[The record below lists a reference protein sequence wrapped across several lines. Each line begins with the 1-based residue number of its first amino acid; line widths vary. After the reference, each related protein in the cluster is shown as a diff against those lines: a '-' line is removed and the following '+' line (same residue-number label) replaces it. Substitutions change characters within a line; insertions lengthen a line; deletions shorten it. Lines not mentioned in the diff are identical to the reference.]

1 MVIDY
6 RTEFSLYII
15 KNMAG
20 DSNFNA
26 DTQCSPYI
34 ENGKPVGSKIFDMI
48 FNNSV
53 SSLTVW
59 YDEGS
64 LRIERSVKWIIT
76 DASMEVNF
84 YVNGELAKQYSII
97 NRHGNGLEFWLPLIT
112 TNLYPSTV
120 PVDSHRIPEGSDFMR
135 IESRDAAGA
144 VLYEGRCWGI
154 SNGRPYG
161 DFAGDVKSFWEE
173 IKCTIPEFEERW
185 QALRKEKE
193 AQYRELIRGNKQES
207 ETEENTK
214 KTNSL
219 RQWIKRLFRKFN

>member
-1 MVIDY
+1 MP
-6 RTEFSLYII
+6 S
-15 KNMAG
+15 N
-20 DSNFNA
+20 SNFNT

-34 ENGKPVGSKIFDMI
+34 GNGKHVDSKIFDVI

-59 YDEGS
+59 YDEGP
-64 LRIERSVKWIIT
+64 LWVERSVKWIIT
-76 DASMEVNF
+76 NASIEVDF

-161 DFAGDVKSFWEE
+161 DFAGDVKRFWESV
-173 IKCTIPEFEERW
+173 KFFSGPKFEEIW
-185 QALRKEKE
+185 QALREEKE
-193 AQYRELIRGNKQES
+193 AQFRKLIRGNKQES

>member
-1 MVIDY
+1 
-6 RTEFSLYII
+6 
-15 KNMAG
+15 MAG